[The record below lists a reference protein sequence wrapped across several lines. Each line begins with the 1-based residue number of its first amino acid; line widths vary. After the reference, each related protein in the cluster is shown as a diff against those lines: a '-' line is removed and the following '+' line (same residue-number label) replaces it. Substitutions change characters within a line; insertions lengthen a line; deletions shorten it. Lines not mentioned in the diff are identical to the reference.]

1 MRDHGSSA
9 TRRIQNFAQQMSDL
23 VTAIFFVPEGYG
35 STTSR
40 RQSSQISGRAH
51 PTAVAALS
59 HPASA
64 ADLLSAPPQGQNPRD
79 GGTEDSSNLRG
90 NGSDV
95 AEPPEI
101 PDTDGLTASEFR
113 LVADRAKDPFL
124 DPKQRAGAAIMMIFG
139 THRESKLLDW

>member
-35 STTSR
+35 TTTSR
-40 RQSSQISGRAH
+40 PQSSQISGRA
-51 PTAVAALS
+51 TAVAALS

-79 GGTEDSSNLRG
+79 GGTEDRSDLRG
-90 NGSDV
+90 NGSNV
-95 AEPPEI
+95 AEPSEI

-139 THRESKLLDW
+139 THRECKLLDW